1 MGRKLN
7 GVVKT
12 IKNFKNFMV
21 NTNVPLHNSNHY
33 NRDHFTK

>member
-7 GVVKT
+7 SVVKT

-21 NTNVPLHNSNHY
+21 NTNVPLCHSDHY
-33 NRDHFTK
+33 IRDHFHK